1 MKVLIVEDESMAAKR
16 LANLLEKINPE
27 IEILAKL
34 DSVKRTVNWLKE
46 NPQPDLL
53 FFDIQLA
60 DGLSFE
66 ILEQV
71 EVSSPIIFTT
81 AFDEYAI
88 QAFKVNSIDYL
99 LKPIDPADLESALEK
114 YEARFKPSAP
124 ERNSGMDMM
133 LIQQAMQMLTKQYK
147 ERFVVKI
154 GEHIHTIATSETAYF
169 FSQEKATYL
178 QTKEKNRYIIDY
190 TMEQVEQ
197 LVDPQKFFRI
207 NRKYLVSLEAVKD
220 IITYSNSR
228 LRLILIHTDETDA
241 IVSRDKVQDFKKWLD
256 R

>member
-16 LANLLEKINPE
+16 LVTLLNKIDPT
-27 IEILAKL
+27 IEVLAKL
-34 DSVKRTVNWLKE
+34 DSVKRAIAWLGE
-46 NPQPDLL
+46 NKADLL

-71 EVSSPIIFTT
+71 KVTAPIIFTT

-99 LKPIDPADLESALEK
+99 LKPIDPEELENALSK
-114 YEARFKPSAP
+114 YKERFSDKETPNVNMA
-124 ERNSGMDMM
+124 
-133 LIQQAMQMLTKQYK
+133 LIEQAMQMMTKKFK

-154 GEHIHTIATSETAYF
+154 GEHIRTLAVAETSYF
-169 FSQEKATYL
+169 FSQEKATFL
-178 QTKEKNRYIIDY
+178 QTIEKNRFIIDY

-197 LVDPQKFFRI
+197 LLDPEKFFRI
-207 NRKYLVSLEAVKD
+207 NRKYLVSLEAIKD

-228 LRLILIHTDETDA
+228 LRLILNHSDEMDA
-241 IVSRDKVQDFKKWLD
+241 IVSRDKVQEFKRWLD
-256 R
+256 K

>member
-1 MKVLIVEDESMAAKR
+1 MRVLIVEDESMAAKR
-16 LANLLEKINPE
+16 LASLLEKINPD

-34 DSVKRTVNWLKE
+34 DSVKRTVKWLNE

-81 AFDEYAI
+81 AFDEYAV
-88 QAFKVNSIDYL
+88 QAFKVNSVDYL
-99 LKPIDPADLESALEK
+99 LKPIDPKDLETALDK
-114 YEARFKPSAP
+114 YETRFKSESGQTSPSV
-124 ERNSGMDMM
+124 DMM
-133 LIQQAMQMLTKQYK
+133 MIQQAMQMLTKQYK

-154 GEHIHTIATSETAYF
+154 GEHIHTIPIASTAYF

-190 TMEQVEQ
+190 TVEQVEQ
-197 LVDPQKFFRI
+197 LVDPNKFFRI

-228 LRLILIHTDETDA
+228 LRLILIHSDETDA

>member
-16 LANLLEKINPE
+16 LIRLLQEANPD
-27 IEILAKL
+27 IEVLAKL
-34 DSVKRTVNWLKE
+34 DSVKRAVNWLKD
-46 NPQPDLL
+46 NAADLL

-71 EVSSPIIFTT
+71 QVASPIIFTT

-88 QAFKVNSIDYL
+88 QAFKLNSIDYL
-99 LKPIDPADLESALEK
+99 LKPIDPEELENALDK
-114 YEARFKPSAP
+114 YQKLFSKKESKPMNMA
-124 ERNSGMDMM
+124 
-133 LIQQAMQMLTKQYK
+133 LIEQAMQMMTKKYK

-154 GEHIHTIATSETAYF
+154 GEHIHTIATHDAAYF

-178 QTKEKNRYIIDY
+178 QTIEKNRFIIDY
-190 TMEQVEQ
+190 TLEQVEE
-197 LVDPQKFFRI
+197 LVDPERFFRI

-220 IITYSNSR
+220 IVTYSNSR
-228 LRLILIHTDETDA
+228 LRLVLKHSDEMDA
-241 IVSRDKVQDFKKWLD
+241 IVSRDKVQEFKKWLD

>member
-16 LANLLEKINPE
+16 LTNLLLEIDPD
-27 IEILAKL
+27 IEIAARL
-34 DSVKRTVNWLKE
+34 DSVKRTVSWLKE
-46 NPQPDLL
+46 NDRPDLL

-71 EVSSPIIFTT
+71 KVTSPIIFTT

-99 LKPIDPADLESALEK
+99 LKPIDPSELKNALNKFKERFNSATPE
-114 YEARFKPSAP
+114 EPSL
-124 ERNSGMDMM
+124 NLGM
-133 LIQQAMQMLTKQYK
+133 LQQAMQMLTKQYK

-154 GEHIHTIATSETAYF
+154 GEHIRTIAVADAAYF

-178 QTKEKNRYIIDY
+178 QTFQSNRYIIDY

-197 LVDPQKFFRI
+197 LVDPKKFFRI
-207 NRKYLVSLEAVKD
+207 NRKYLVSLSAVKD
-220 IITYSNSR
+220 IISYTNSR
-228 LRLILIHTDETDA
+228 LRLVLVQTDETDA
-241 IVSRDKVQDFKKWLD
+241 IVSRDKVQDFRKWLD
-256 R
+256 Q

>member
-16 LANLLEKINPE
+16 LASLLEKINPE

-99 LKPIDPADLESALEK
+99 LKPIDPEDLENALEK

-124 ERNSGMDMM
+124 VQKSGMDMM

-154 GEHIHTIATSETAYF
+154 GEHIHTIPTAETAYF

-178 QTKEKNRYIIDY
+178 QTTEKNRYIIDY

-228 LRLILIHTDETDA
+228 LRLILIHSDETDA